1 VVVAVIAG
9 VPPGGGRVTGTAV
22 DRLTP

>member
-9 VPPGGGRVTGTAV
+9 VPPGGGRVTGMAV

>member
-22 DRLTP
+22 ARLTP